1 MDEILKKIYKT
12 SPYKKKYKNKTN
24 FKSVWKDTNNQG
36 VYGELTQKGGDQI
49 VKHFKKHF
57 NKNTVF
63 YDLGS
68 GIGKTVLHYGLQYG
82 IKKSVGIEYS
92 KERHQAAI
100 DLLDEYAKDKTNIEF
115 YCDKIE
121 NKDFS
126 DATVVYAD
134 NTGYEDTT
142 NLYIYKTIKPGC
154 LFLYKK
160 KFKRNTVIEKQLHVN
175 DIERTYKQPSMYWF
189 IKE

>member
-1 MDEILKKIYKT
+1 MNEIIKKIYET
-12 SPYKKKYKNKTN
+12 SPYSKYKNKTN
-24 FKSVWKDTNNQG
+24 FTSIWPSVRDQG
-36 VYGELTQKGGDQI
+36 VYGELTQKGGNQI
-49 VKHFKKHF
+49 VENFKKYF
-57 NKNTVF
+57 NEDTIF

-68 GIGKTVLHYGLQYG
+68 GLGKTVLHYGLQYG

-92 KERHQAAI
+92 KERHQGAI
-100 DLLDEYAKDKTNIEF
+100 DLLEEYAKDKTNIEF

-134 NTGYEDTT
+134 NTGYEVKT
-142 NLYIYKTIKPGC
+142 NLYIYNTIKPGC

-160 KFKRNTVIEKQLHVN
+160 KFKPDTIIEKQERLKCI
-175 DIERTYKQPSMYWF
+175 DRTYHQKDLYWF

>member
-12 SPYKKKYKNKTN
+12 SPYLTYKNKTN
-24 FKSVWKDTNNQG
+24 FQNVWVDSPHQQ
-36 VYGELTQKGGDQI
+36 VYGELTQKGSNQI
-49 VKHFKKHF
+49 VKLFKKHF
-57 NKNTVF
+57 NENTVF

-68 GIGKTVLHYGLQYG
+68 GLGKTVLHYGLQYG

-92 KERHQAAI
+92 KERHQGAI
-100 DLLDEYAKDKTNIEF
+100 DLLEEYAKDKTNIEF

-121 NKDFS
+121 NKNFS

-134 NTGYEDTT
+134 NTGYTDGTSF
-142 NLYIYKTIKPGC
+142 YIYYMIKPGC

-160 KFKRNTVIEKQLHVN
+160 KFSSTAVIEEELSVEGI
-175 DIERTYKQPSMYWF
+175 DRTYDQGVLYWF

>member
-12 SPYKKKYKNKTN
+12 SPYLKYNNKTN
-24 FKSVWKDTNNQG
+24 FKSIWCKVTNQG

-57 NKNTVF
+57 NENTTF

-68 GIGKTVLHYGLQYG
+68 GLGKTVLHYGLQYN

-92 KERHQAAI
+92 KERHQGAI
-100 DLLDEYAKDKTNIEF
+100 DLLGEYGKDKTNIEF

-121 NKDFS
+121 NIDFS
-126 DATVVYAD
+126 EATVVYTD
-134 NTGYEDTT
+134 NTGFEDKTS
-142 NLYIYKTIKPGC
+142 LYIYKTIKPGC

-160 KFKRNTVIEKQLHVN
+160 KFLTSEVLEEQLHVN
-175 DIERTYKQPSMYWF
+175 DIERTYCQPSMYWF

>member
-1 MDEILKKIYKT
+1 MNEIIKKIYKT
-12 SPYKKKYKNKTN
+12 SPYLKYKNKTD
-24 FKSVWKDTNNQG
+24 FKSIWPSARDAG

-49 VKHFKKHF
+49 VKKFKKHF
-57 NKNTVF
+57 NKDTIF

-68 GIGKTVLHYGLQYG
+68 GLGKTVLHYGLQYG

-100 DLLDEYAKDKTNIEF
+100 DLLEKYAKDTTNIEF

-121 NKDFS
+121 KKDFS

-134 NTGYEDTT
+134 NTGYADKT
-142 NLYIYKTIKPGC
+142 NLYIYNTIKPGC

-160 KFKRNTVIEKQLHVN
+160 KFMSKKVVEKQEELKGI
-175 DIERTYKQPSMYWF
+175 DRTYKQSGLLWF